1 MQQTLKHCV
10 SHKWSQNVRVDSGG
24 KTPAGGL
31 KWGNQ
36 TDNLISANIWS
47 FSQTEQLSHRC

>member
-47 FSQTEQLSHRC
+47 FSQTEQLSHCC